1 MAVKAG
7 YARAIARYRAGYARA
22 IARYR
27 TKWPG
32 GSSGAALL
40 ALHTPL
46 MKLLLG
52 SLVAVGLGAAAWTQA
67 AQYLPKL
74 LVNAPPER
82 PKYLLAPVRRGDI
95 ATTVTASGALS
106 AITTVLVSS
115 QVSGQMLRILADYN
129 TEVRPGDV
137 IAQID
142 PVSFQIALEQA
153 QSELSVAEAA
163 VLIQKRGQEKAAA
176 DLASAASVIERAR
189 FATERERIVVAEAQR
204 DLERK
209 RTLASNVSQVDLF
222 RAQAAF
228 DMAVQNH
235 KSAEA
240 DERTKIAL
248 AQAAESGRR
257 SAEAQVIHAD
267 AVVQQRRAAVKA
279 AQTELER
286 TKIRSPIDGVVIGRT
301 IEEGQQVTVT
311 LQTQTLFTVAQDLRE
326 MQIKISVDEAD
337 IGKVREGQPVIY
349 TVDSFPGREFRAEVK
364 QIRMDPHEKQNVVT
378 YVVVADAPNPDKM
391 LMPGMTANA
400 RVVIDAHT
408 NVHKVPVAA
417 LRFAPA
423 GERGP
428 EASHL
433 WTLGEDQ
440 RPRPIPV
447 RVGLSDG
454 SMVEVSMAEPVE
466 QVMVGVDEREPP
478 PTIMR
483 RIIGSM

>member
-1 MAVKAG
+1 
-7 YARAIARYRAGYARA
+7 
-22 IARYR
+22 
-27 TKWPG
+27 
-32 GSSGAALL
+32 
-40 ALHTPL
+40 

-52 SLVAVGLGAAAWTQA
+52 SLVVVGLGAAAYNWEIVPESARDLAWTQA
-67 AQYLPKL
+67 AQYLPEW
-74 LVNAPPER
+74 LVNAPPES

-129 TEVRPGDV
+129 AEVRKGDV

-142 PVSFQIALEQA
+142 PLSFEIALEQA
-153 QSELSVAEAA
+153 QSELAVAEAA
-163 VLIQKRGQEKAAA
+163 VLIQKRLQEKADA
-176 DLASAASVIERAR
+176 DLASTAPVTERAR

-209 RTLASNVSQVDLF
+209 RTLARADNVSQVELS
-222 RAQAAF
+222 RAQAVL

-248 AQAAESGRR
+248 AQAAESTRR

-267 AVVQQRRAAVKA
+267 AVVQQRQAAVKA
-279 AQTELER
+279 AETALER
-286 TKIRSPIDGVVIGRT
+286 TNIRSPVDGVVIGRT

-337 IGKVREGQPVIY
+337 IGKVREGQPVVY
-349 TVDSFPGREFRAEVK
+349 TVDSFPGRGFRAQVK
-364 QIRMDPHEKQNVVT
+364 QIRKDSQEKQNVVT

-400 RVVIDAHT
+400 RIIIDAHT

-423 GERGP
+423 GERAP

-433 WTLGEDQ
+433 WTLGEDR
-440 RPRPIPV
+440 RPRPLPV
-447 RVGLSDG
+447 RLGLSDG
-454 SMVEVSMAEPVE
+454 SMVEVSIAEPVE
-466 QVMVGVDEREPP
+466 QVIVGIDQREPP
-478 PTIMR
+478 PTIVR

>member
-1 MAVKAG
+1 
-7 YARAIARYRAGYARA
+7 
-22 IARYR
+22 
-27 TKWPG
+27 
-32 GSSGAALL
+32 
-40 ALHTPL
+40 
-46 MKLLLG
+46 MKLLLLG
-52 SLVAVGLGAAAWTQA
+52 SLAAVGLGAAAYNRGMLPENALDFAWTQA
-67 AQYLPKL
+67 AQYLPEF
-74 LVNAPPER
+74 LVNAPPEG
-82 PKYLLAPVRRGDI
+82 PKYVLAPVRRGDI

-129 TEVRPGDV
+129 TEVRPSDV

-142 PVSFQIALEQA
+142 PLSFQIALEHA
-153 QSELSVAEAA
+153 QSELGVAEAA
-163 VLIQKRGQEKAAA
+163 VLIQKHVHEKAAA
-176 DLASAASVIERAR
+176 DLASAVSMTERAR

-209 RTLASNVSQVDLF
+209 RTLARADNVSQAELS
-222 RAQAAF
+222 RTQAAF

-240 DERTKIAL
+240 DERAKFAL
-248 AQAAESGRR
+248 VEAAESARR
-257 SAEAQVIHAD
+257 LAEAQVSHAN
-267 AVVQQRRAAVKA
+267 AVVQQRRAGVKA
-279 AQTELER
+279 AQTDLER
-286 TKIRSPIDGVVIGRT
+286 TNIRSPIDGVVIGRT

-311 LQTQTLFTVAQDLRE
+311 LQTQTLFTVARDLRE

-364 QIRMDPHEKQNVVT
+364 QIRKDSQEKQNVVT
-378 YVVVADAPNPDKM
+378 YVVVANAPNPDKM

-400 RVVIDAHT
+400 RIVIDAHT

-433 WTLGEDQ
+433 WALGQDQ
-440 RPRPIPV
+440 RPRPVPV
-447 RVGLSDG
+447 QVGLSDG
-454 SMVEVSMAEPVE
+454 SMIEVSIAEPVE
-466 QVMVGVDEREPP
+466 QVIVGVDRREPP
-478 PTIMR
+478 PTITR

>member
-1 MAVKAG
+1 
-7 YARAIARYRAGYARA
+7 
-22 IARYR
+22 
-27 TKWPG
+27 
-32 GSSGAALL
+32 
-40 ALHTPL
+40 
-46 MKLLLG
+46 MKLLLA
-52 SLVAVGLGAAAWTQA
+52 SLIAVGLGAAAYNRGILPENTWDFAWTQA
-67 AQYLPKL
+67 AQYFPQS
-74 LVNAPPER
+74 LVNTPPEG
-82 PKYLLAPVRRGDI
+82 PKYLVAPVGRGDI

-129 TEVRPGDV
+129 AEVRRGDV

-142 PVSFQIALEQA
+142 PLSFQIALEQA

-163 VLIQKRGQEKAAA
+163 VLIQQRIEEKAAA
-176 DLASAASVIERAR
+176 DRSSAAAATERTR

-209 RTLASNVSQVDLF
+209 RILARGDNVSQVDVF

-228 DMAVQNH
+228 DMAVQNY

-248 AQAAESGRR
+248 TRAAESARL
-257 SAEAQVIHAD
+257 SAEAQVIHAN
-267 AVVQQRRAAVKA
+267 AVVQQRRAALKA
-279 AQTELER
+279 AQTDLER

-337 IGKVREGQPVIY
+337 IGKIREGQPVLY

-364 QIRMDPHEKQNVVT
+364 QIRKDSHEKQNVIT
-378 YVVVADAPNPDKM
+378 YVVVANAPNPDMM

-400 RVVIDAHT
+400 RIVIDAHT

-417 LRFAPA
+417 LRFAPT

-440 RPRPIPV
+440 RPRPVPV

-454 SMVEVSMAEPVE
+454 SMVEVSTAEPVE
-466 QVMVGVDEREPP
+466 QVIVGVDQREPP
-478 PTIMR
+478 PTITR

>member
-1 MAVKAG
+1 MV
-7 YARAIARYRAGYARA
+7 
-22 IARYR
+22 
-27 TKWPG
+27 G
-32 GSSGAALL
+32 GSSAAALL
-40 ALHTPL
+40 AQGTSV

-52 SLVAVGLGAAAWTQA
+52 SLVALGLGAATYNRAILPENTWDSARTQA
-67 AQYLPKL
+67 AQYLPEF
-74 LVNAPPER
+74 LVNAPPDG

-129 TEVRPGDV
+129 TEVHPGDV

-142 PVSFQIALEQA
+142 PLSFQIALEQA
-153 QSELSVAEAA
+153 QSELNVAEAA
-163 VLIQKRGQEKAAA
+163 VQIQKCNQEKAAA
-176 DLASAASVIERAR
+176 DLASAAAVVEKAR
-189 FATERERIVVAEAQR
+189 FATEHERIVAAEAQR
-204 DLERK
+204 ELERK
-209 RTLASNVSQVDLF
+209 RILARTDSVSQVDLS
-222 RAQAAF
+222 RAQAAL
-228 DMAVQNH
+228 DMAVENH

-248 AQAAESGRR
+248 IHASESARR
-257 SAEAQVIHAD
+257 SAEAQVIHAN

-286 TKIRSPIDGVVIGRT
+286 TNIRSPIDGVVIGRT

-364 QIRMDPHEKQNVVT
+364 QIRKDSHEKQNVIT

-400 RVVIDAHT
+400 RIVIDAHA
-408 NVHKVPVAA
+408 NVQKVPVAA

-440 RPRPIPV
+440 RPRPVPV

-466 QVMVGVDEREPP
+466 QVIIGVDQREPP
-478 PTIMR
+478 PTITR

>member
-1 MAVKAG
+1 MA
-7 YARAIARYRAGYARA
+7 I
-22 IARYR
+22 
-27 TKWPG
+27 
-32 GSSGAALL
+32 
-40 ALHTPL
+40 

-52 SLVAVGLGAAAWTQA
+52 SLVAIGLGAAVAYNREILPESTRNFAWTQA
-67 AQYLPKL
+67 AQYLPEW
-74 LVNAPPER
+74 LVNAPPES

-129 TEVRPGDV
+129 TEVRQGDV
-137 IAQID
+137 IAEMD
-142 PVSFQIALEQA
+142 PLSFQIALEQA
-153 QSELSVAEAA
+153 QSELAVAEAD
-163 VLIQKRGQEKAAA
+163 VLIQKRLQEKAAA
-176 DLASAASVIERAR
+176 DRTSAASAMERAG
-189 FATERERIVVAEAQR
+189 FATERERIVVAEAKR

-209 RTLASNVSQVDLF
+209 RILARTDNVSQVELSK
-222 RAQAAF
+222 AQAAF
-228 DMAVQNH
+228 DMAVQNL

-240 DERTKIAL
+240 DERTSAAL
-248 AQAAESGRR
+248 AEAADSARR
-257 SAEAQVIHAD
+257 SAEAQVIHAN

-286 TKIRSPIDGVVIGRT
+286 TKIRSPIDGVVIGRS

-311 LQTQTLFTVAQDLRE
+311 LQTQTLFTVARDLRE

-337 IGKVREGQPVIY
+337 IGKIREGQPVIY
-349 TVDSFPGREFRAEVK
+349 TVDSFPGREFLAKVK
-364 QIRMDPHEKQNVVT
+364 QIRKDSHEKQNVVT

-400 RVVIDAHT
+400 RIVIDAHA
-408 NVHKVPVAA
+408 NVHKVPIAA
-417 LRFAPA
+417 LHFSPA

-440 RPRPIPV
+440 RPRPVPV

-454 SMVEVSMAEPVE
+454 SMVEVSIAEPVE
-466 QVMVGVDEREPP
+466 QIIVGFDQREQP
-478 PTIMR
+478 PTLTR

>member
-1 MAVKAG
+1 MAA
-7 YARAIARYRAGYARA
+7 YNRAPLPENAWDSAWIRATR
-22 IARYR
+22 
-27 TKWPG
+27 
-32 GSSGAALL
+32 
-40 ALHTPL
+40 
-46 MKLLLG
+46 
-52 SLVAVGLGAAAWTQA
+52 
-67 AQYLPKL
+67 YLPES
-74 LVNAPPER
+74 LVNAPPEG

-129 TEVRPGDV
+129 AEVLRGDV

-142 PVSFQIALEQA
+142 PLSFQIALEQA

-163 VLIQKRGQEKAAA
+163 VVIQERVQEKAAA
-176 DLASAASVIERAR
+176 DLASAAAATEKAS

-209 RTLASNVSQVDLF
+209 RILARGDNVSQVDLF

-228 DMAVQNH
+228 DMAVQNY

-240 DERTKIAL
+240 DERAKIAL
-248 AQAAESGRR
+248 TQAAESARL
-257 SAEAQVIHAD
+257 SAAAQVIHAS
-267 AVVQQRRAAVKA
+267 AVVQQRRAALKA
-279 AQTELER
+279 AQTDLER

-364 QIRMDPHEKQNVVT
+364 QIRKDSQEKQNVIT
-378 YVVVADAPNPDKM
+378 YVVVANAPNPDKM
-391 LMPGMTANA
+391 LLPGMTANA
-400 RVVIDAHT
+400 RIVIDAHT

-423 GERGP
+423 EGHGP

-440 RPRPIPV
+440 RPKPVPV

-454 SMVEVSMAEPVE
+454 SMVEVSTAQPVE
-466 QVMVGVDEREPP
+466 QVIVGIDQREPP
-478 PTIMR
+478 PTITR

>member
-1 MAVKAG
+1 
-7 YARAIARYRAGYARA
+7 
-22 IARYR
+22 
-27 TKWPG
+27 
-32 GSSGAALL
+32 
-40 ALHTPL
+40 

-52 SLVAVGLGAAAWTQA
+52 SLVAVGLGMMASYNRALLPENAWDFTWTQA
-67 AQYLPKL
+67 ARYVPQLW
-74 LVNAPPER
+74 VNAPPEG

-95 ATTVTASGALS
+95 SATVMASGALS

-129 TEVRPGDV
+129 AEVRRGDV

-142 PVSFQIALEQA
+142 PLSFQIALEQA
-153 QSELSVAEAA
+153 QSELNVAEAA
-163 VLIQKRGQEKAAA
+163 VVIQERVQEKAAA
-176 DLASAASVIERAR
+176 DLASAAAATERTR

-209 RTLASNVSQVDLF
+209 RILARGDNVSQVDLS

-228 DMAVQNH
+228 DMAVQTY

-240 DERTKIAL
+240 DERTKLAL
-248 AQAAESGRR
+248 AQAAESARR
-257 SAEAQVIHAD
+257 SAEAQVIHAN
-267 AVVQQRRAAVKA
+267 AVVQQRRAALKA

-286 TKIRSPIDGVVIGRT
+286 TKIRSPVDGVVIGRT

-337 IGKVREGQPVIY
+337 IGKVRKGQLVTY
-349 TVDSFPGREFRAEVK
+349 TVDSFPGSEFRAEVK
-364 QIRMDPHEKQNVVT
+364 QVRKDSQEKQNVIT
-378 YVVVADAPNPDKM
+378 YVVVANAPNPDKM

-400 RVVIDAHT
+400 RIVIDAHT
-408 NVHKVPVAA
+408 NVQKVPVAA

-423 GERGP
+423 GERAP

-433 WTLGEDQ
+433 WTLGQDQ
-440 RPRPIPV
+440 RPRPVPV
-447 RVGLSDG
+447 RLGLSDG
-454 SMVEVSMAEPVE
+454 SMVEVSIAEPIE
-466 QVMVGVDEREPP
+466 QVIVGIDQREPP
-478 PTIMR
+478 PTIAR

>member
-1 MAVKAG
+1 
-7 YARAIARYRAGYARA
+7 
-22 IARYR
+22 
-27 TKWPG
+27 
-32 GSSGAALL
+32 
-40 ALHTPL
+40 

-52 SLVAVGLGAAAWTQA
+52 SLVAVGLGMAAYNNRGILPENAWDFARTQA
-67 AQYLPKL
+67 TQYLPAS
-74 LVNAPPER
+74 LVSASPEG

-129 TEVRPGDV
+129 TEVRQGDV
-137 IAQID
+137 IAQMD
-142 PVSFQIALEQA
+142 PLSFQIALEHA
-153 QSELSVAEAA
+153 QSELGVAEAA
-163 VLIQKRGQEKAAA
+163 VVIQERVQEKAAA
-176 DLASAASVIERAR
+176 DLASAAAATERAR

-209 RTLASNVSQVDLF
+209 RTLARGDNVSQVEVF

-228 DMAVQNH
+228 DIAVQNH

-248 AQAAESGRR
+248 TQGAESARL
-257 SAEAQVIHAD
+257 SAEAQVIHAN
-267 AVVQQRRAAVKA
+267 AVVRQKQAAVKA
-279 AQTELER
+279 AQTDLER
-286 TKIRSPIDGVVIGRT
+286 TKIRSPIEGVVIGRT

-311 LQTQTLFTVAQDLRE
+311 LQTQTLFTVARDLRE

-337 IGKVREGQPVIY
+337 IGKIREGQPVIY
-349 TVDSFPGREFRAEVK
+349 TVDSFPGREFQGEVK
-364 QIRMDPHEKQNVVT
+364 QIRKDSHEKQNVVT
-378 YVVVADAPNPDKM
+378 YIVVANAPNPDKM

-400 RVVIDAHT
+400 RIVIDAHT

-417 LRFAPA
+417 LRFVPSGA
-423 GERGP
+423 RGP

-440 RPRPIPV
+440 RPRPLPV

-454 SMVEVSMAEPVE
+454 NMVEVSIGEPVE
-466 QVMVGVDEREPP
+466 QVIVGVDQREPP
-478 PTIMR
+478 PTIAR